1 MLSQF
6 GIFEVAD
13 GEVGPTKDALAA
25 EGGFFLEDP
34 LKEGVEILER
44 IIGALRELWAL

>member
-13 GEVGPTKDALAA
+13 DEVGPTKDALAA
-25 EGGFFLEDP
+25 EGGFFLVDP
-34 LKEGVEILER
+34 LKEGVEIPER
-44 IIGALRELWAL
+44 IIGALRELRAL

>member
-1 MLSQF
+1 MLSEF

-13 GEVGPTKDALAA
+13 GEVGPTKDGLAA

-34 LKEGVEILER
+34 LEEGVDILE
-44 IIGALRELWAL
+44 